1 MIVLWAFLVM
11 AQNGDRDSSSLSEEV
26 NNDENEKIDKMDS
39 EHVQTSNEPS
49 KSVSFYPKK
58 SFNLDI

>member
-1 MIVLWAFLVM
+1 M

-26 NNDENEKIDKMDS
+26 NNDENEKIDEMDS

-49 KSVSFYPKK
+49 KSVSFYKKK